1 MKYVLLFFLFIAF
14 GLTAQELPPIQN
26 FYPGDYNGENQN
38 WDISQASD
46 KLIYVANSKGLLEF
60 NGARWTLYPSPN
72 ETIMRSVKVV
82 ENRIYTGCFM
92 EFGYWK
98 RNGLGVLNYT
108 SLSQKIGVDLIE
120 DEEFWNIIHVDD
132 YMVFQSLKRI
142 YIYDISK
149 GTVNTIDSNRTI
161 TKMFKVGQDVYFQ
174 RLGEGLFGIESGKD
188 FLVLDDEILR
198 NYEVIHVFG
207 SDRNLLILTRD
218 NGFYTVKDGALV
230 QSDQYPNKALSA
242 FSFYDGI
249 QLKDNSFLL
258 GTISNGVIYLS
269 ATGELV
275 FQIDQ
280 NNGLSNNTV
289 LALFEDVD
297 HNIWLGLDH
306 GISYVNRKSP
316 YKVFNDSKGVLGS
329 VYAAAVYND
338 NLYLGTN
345 QGLFYKRLSGNN
357 GFNLIAGTQ
366 GQVWSLRQIDTKLL
380 CGHNSG
386 TFLIKGDQ
394 VQKIF
399 DVQGTWDI
407 APLNGNPNVLLQGN
421 YDGLYILERSDTS
434 WKLKNKIGGF
444 NNSSRYFETLGS
456 EIFVNHEYNGVFKL
470 KLDESFFNIKS
481 VVKDTLIK
489 GSNSGLVKYNG
500 DILYAYKNGIFKFD
514 GKTRQFAKDSLLS
527 TLYDEEDYESGK
539 LIVDE
544 SDNKLWVF
552 TKSNVSFVT
561 PVGLTNAPKVRD
573 IPLSKEMRDGILGYE
588 NIIKLDD
595 NGNYLL
601 GKTSGYITLNINEV
615 EVKNFQVHMANVSN
629 GVDRTNEN
637 LQDTGLKGNF
647 NNDSNNFEF
656 SFYAPEYNKYVK
668 TVYQYRLQGIYDEWS
683 DWSPKANVFYENLP
697 FGDYV
702 FEVRGKIGNSISS
715 NTASYAFAIAKPW
728 YISNV
733 MIAVYLLGILLFS
746 FFMHNVY
753 KQYYKK
759 QRLKLIEKNKKELEL
774 AQVQNEKE
782 IIRIKNEQLELENKS
797 KGKEL
802 AVSTMSIIRKNEL
815 LTTIKDEL
823 NAMGNKDV
831 MKPVIKIIDKSLRQN
846 DDWELFQEAFNNAD
860 SEFLKR
866 IKTTHPSLSPNDLKL
881 CAYLRLNLS
890 SKEIAQLLHISPR
903 SVEIKRYRL
912 RKKLGLQHEDNLV
925 NYILEL

>member
-1 MKYVLLFFLFIAF
+1 
-14 GLTAQELPPIQN
+14 
-26 FYPGDYNGENQN
+26 
-38 WDISQASD
+38 
-46 KLIYVANSKGLLEF
+46 
-60 NGARWTLYPSPN
+60 
-72 ETIMRSVKVV
+72 
-82 ENRIYTGCFM
+82 M

-98 RNGLGVLNYT
+98 KNNLGTLDYT
-108 SLSQKIGVDLIE
+108 SLSQKMGTDLIE
-120 DEEFWNIIHVDD
+120 DEEFWNILHVDD

-149 GTVNTIDSNRTI
+149 GTVNTIDSNSTI
-161 TKMFKVGQDVYFQ
+161 TKMFKVGQNVYFQ
-174 RLGEGLFGIESGKD
+174 RLGEGLFRIKSGKD
-188 FLVLDDEILR
+188 FLLLDDEVLR
-198 NYEVIHVFG
+198 NNEVINVFG
-207 SDRNLLILTRD
+207 SERDLLVLTRD
-218 NGFYTVKDGALV
+218 NGFYTIKDGVLV
-230 QSDQYPNKALSA
+230 QFNRYPNEALSG
-242 FSFYDGI
+242 FSLYDGI
-249 QLKDNSFLL
+249 RLKDNSFLL

-289 LALFEDVD
+289 LSLFEDVD
-297 HNIWLGLDH
+297 NNIWLGLDH

-316 YKVFNDSKGVLGS
+316 YKVFNDYKGILGS
-329 VYAAAVYND
+329 VYATAVYND

-345 QGLFYKRLSGNN
+345 QGLFYKRLNSNN
-357 GFNLIAGTQ
+357 GFNFIAGTQ
-366 GQVWSLRQIDTKLL
+366 GQVWSLREIDTKLL

-386 TFLIKGDQ
+386 TFLVKGAQ

-407 APLNGNPNVLLQGN
+407 AILNNNPNTLLQGN
-421 YDGLYILERSDTS
+421 YDGLYVLEKSDTS

-444 NNSSRYFETLGS
+444 NNSSRYFETLGN

-470 KLDESFFNIKS
+470 KADDSFFKVNSIM
-481 VVKDTLIK
+481 KDTLIK

-500 DILYAYKNGIFKFD
+500 DVLYAYKSGIFKFD
-514 GKTRQFAKDSLLS
+514 VHTREFTKDSLLS
-527 TLYDEEDYESGK
+527 GLYDEEDYESGK
-539 LIVDE
+539 LIADE
-544 SDNKLWVF
+544 TDNKLWVF

-561 PVGLTNAPKVRD
+561 PVGLTNTPKIKN
-573 IPLSKEMRDGILGYE
+573 IPLTKEMRDGILGYE

-615 EVKNFQVHMANVSN
+615 KAKDFQVHIANVSN
-629 GVDRTNEN
+629 GVNRMNEN
-637 LQDTGLKGNF
+637 LLDRELKGSFGSNR
-647 NNDSNNFEF
+647 NNFEF
-656 SFYAPEYNKYVK
+656 SFYAPEYNKYLK
-668 TVYQYRLQGIYDEWS
+668 TQYQYRLQGTYDEWS
-683 DWSPKANVFYENLP
+683 DWSPNPDVFYENLP

-702 FEVRGKIGNSISS
+702 FEVRGKIGNSVSS
-715 NTASYAFAIAKPW
+715 NIASYTFEIAKPW

-733 MIAVYLLGILLFS
+733 MIAVYILGILLFS

-782 IIRIKNEQLELENKS
+782 IIKIKNEQLELENKS
-797 KGKEL
+797 KSKEL

-823 NAMGNKDV
+823 NTMGNKDV
-831 MKPVIKIIDKSLRQN
+831 VKPVIKIIDKSLRQN

-860 SEFLKR
+860 SEFLKKV
-866 IKTTHPSLSPNDLKL
+866 KTTHPSLSPNDLKL